1 MTLAEMVHTG
11 PLVLVNQAHP
21 LEQEPDAAVLLPPD
35 NRRPDILLEARAGT
49 VLSRFL
55 SDLGC
60 TGEIVPVSG
69 YRSRAEQEA
78 IFFGSLR
85 ENGEAFT
92 RSYVAL
98 PGCSE
103 HQTGLAVDLG
113 ENLPDLDFIRPQF
126 PDTGVFRT
134 FRRRASEYGFI
145 LRYPE
150 DKTNLTGIQFEPW
163 HFRYVS
169 WPHARLME
177 RKGLV
182 LEEYIRLLEDYPESG
197 PHLRFQDRGR
207 SFELYTVS
215 RENLEDLSNRL
226 PGDTL
231 CQWSGNNSSGV
242 VVTIWRDAL

>member
-78 IFFGSLR
+78 IFSDSLR
-85 ENGEAFT
+85 NSGEDFT
-92 RSYVAL
+92 RAYVAL

-103 HQTGLAVDLG
+103 HQTGLAIDLG
-113 ENLPDLDFIRPQF
+113 ENRPDLDFIRPQF

-150 DKTNLTGIQFEPW
+150 NKTAVTGIQFEPW
-163 HFRYVS
+163 HFRYVG
-169 WPHARLME
+169 WPHSRLME
-177 RKGLV
+177 EEGLV
-182 LEEYIRLLEDYPESG
+182 LEEYIRLLNDYPESG
-197 PHLRFQDRGR
+197 AHLHFHDRGR

-215 RENLEDLSNRL
+215 QENLEALPKRL
-226 PGDTL
+226 PGDTP
-231 CQWSGNNSSGV
+231 CQWSGNNSGCV
-242 VVTIWRDAL
+242 VVTIWRDVP

>member
-1 MTLAEMVHTG
+1 MTPAEMVRTG

-21 LEQEPDAAVLLPPD
+21 LEREPDAASLLPPD
-35 NRRPDILLEARAGT
+35 HRHPHILLDTRAGT
-49 VLSRFL
+49 VLNRFL

-78 IFFGSLR
+78 IFSNSLR
-85 ENGEAFT
+85 DNGEAFT
-92 RSYVAL
+92 RAYVAL

-103 HQTGLAVDLG
+103 HQTGLAIDLG
-113 ENLPDLDFIRPQF
+113 ENRPDLDFIRPQF

-150 DKTNLTGIQFEPW
+150 DKTNLTGIQYEPW
-163 HFRYVS
+163 HFRYVG

-177 RKGLV
+177 REGLV
-182 LEEYIRLLEDYPESG
+182 LEEYHRLLEDYPECG
-197 PHLRFQDRGR
+197 PHLHFQEQGR
-207 SFELYTVS
+207 SFEVYTVS
-215 RENLEDLSNRL
+215 RDNLEDLPSRL
-226 PGDTL
+226 PKNTL
-231 CQWSGNNSSGV
+231 CQWSGNNGSGV
-242 VVTIWRDAL
+242 VVTIWRDVL

>member
-1 MTLAEMVHTG
+1 MTPAEMVGSG
-11 PLVLVNQAHP
+11 PLVLVNQSHP
-21 LEQEPDAAVLLPPD
+21 LEREPDTTSLLPSD
-35 NRRPDILLEARAGT
+35 DRRPHILLDARAGT
-49 VLSRFL
+49 VLNRFL

-78 IFFGSLR
+78 IFSDSLR
-85 ENGEAFT
+85 DNGEAFT

-103 HQTGLAVDLG
+103 HQTGLAIDLG
-113 ENLPDLDFIRPQF
+113 ENRPDLDFIRPQF

-150 DKTNLTGIQFEPW
+150 DKTSITGIQYEPW
-163 HFRYVS
+163 HFRYVG

-177 RKGLV
+177 REGLV
-182 LEEYIRLLEDYPESG
+182 LEGYHRLLEDYPECG
-197 PHLRFQDRGR
+197 PHLHFQEQGR
-207 SFELYTVS
+207 SFEVYTVS
-215 RENLEDLSNRL
+215 RDNLEDLPSRL
-226 PGDTL
+226 PKNTL
-231 CQWSGNNSSGV
+231 CQWSGNNGSGV
-242 VVTIWRDAL
+242 VVTIWRDVL

>member
-1 MTLAEMVHTG
+1 MTPAEMVGSG
-11 PLVLVNQAHP
+11 PLVLVNQPHP
-21 LEQEPDAAVLLPPD
+21 LEREPDTTSLLPPD
-35 NRRPDILLEARAGT
+35 DRRPHILLDARAGT
-49 VLSRFL
+49 VLNRFL

-78 IFFGSLR
+78 IFSDSLR
-85 ENGEAFT
+85 DNGEAFT

-103 HQTGLAVDLG
+103 HQTGLAIDLG
-113 ENLPDLDFIRPQF
+113 ENRPDLDFIRPQF

-150 DKTNLTGIQFEPW
+150 DKTSLTGIQYEPW
-163 HFRYVS
+163 HFRYVG

-177 RKGLV
+177 REGLV
-182 LEEYIRLLEDYPESG
+182 LEEYHRLLEDYPECG
-197 PHLRFQDRGR
+197 THLHFQEQGR
-207 SFELYTVS
+207 SFEVYTVS
-215 RENLEDLSNRL
+215 RDNLEDLPSRL
-226 PGDTL
+226 PKNTL
-231 CQWSGNNSSGV
+231 CQWSGNNGSGV
-242 VVTIWRDAL
+242 VVTIWRDVL

>member
-1 MTLAEMVHTG
+1 MTPAEMVGSG
-11 PLVLVNQAHP
+11 PLVLVNQSHP
-21 LEQEPDAAVLLPPD
+21 LEREPDTTSLLPSD
-35 NRRPDILLEARAGT
+35 DRRPHILLDARAGT
-49 VLSRFL
+49 VLNRFL

-78 IFFGSLR
+78 IFSDSLR
-85 ENGEAFT
+85 DNGEDFT

-103 HQTGLAVDLG
+103 HQTGLAIDLG
-113 ENLPDLDFIRPQF
+113 ENRPDLDFIRPQF

-150 DKTNLTGIQFEPW
+150 DKTSITGIQYEPW
-163 HFRYVS
+163 HFRYVG

-177 RKGLV
+177 REGLV
-182 LEEYIRLLEDYPESG
+182 LEGYHRLLEDYPECG
-197 PHLRFQDRGR
+197 PHLHFQEQGR
-207 SFELYTVS
+207 SFEVYTVS
-215 RENLEDLSNRL
+215 RDNLEDLPSRL
-226 PGDTL
+226 PKNTL
-231 CQWSGNNSSGV
+231 CQWSGNNGSGV
-242 VVTIWRDAL
+242 VVTIWRDVL

>member
-1 MTLAEMVHTG
+1 MTPAEMVGSG
-11 PLVLVNQAHP
+11 PLVLVNQSHP
-21 LEQEPDAAVLLPPD
+21 LEREPDTTSLLPPD
-35 NRRPDILLEARAGT
+35 DRRPHILLDVRAGT
-49 VLSRFL
+49 VLNRFL

-78 IFFGSLR
+78 IFSDSLR
-85 ENGEAFT
+85 DNGEDFT

-103 HQTGLAVDLG
+103 HQTGLAIDLG
-113 ENLPDLDFIRPQF
+113 ENRPDLDFIRPQF

-150 DKTNLTGIQFEPW
+150 DKTSITGIQYEPW
-163 HFRYVS
+163 HFRYVG

-177 RKGLV
+177 REGLV
-182 LEEYIRLLEDYPESG
+182 LEGYHRLLEDYPECG
-197 PHLRFQDRGR
+197 PHLHFQEQGR
-207 SFELYTVS
+207 SFEVYTVS
-215 RENLEDLSNRL
+215 RDNLEDLPSRL
-226 PGDTL
+226 PKNTL
-231 CQWSGNNSSGV
+231 CQWSGNNGSGV
-242 VVTIWRDAL
+242 VVTIWRDVL

>member
-1 MTLAEMVHTG
+1 MTPAEMVRTG
-11 PLVLVNQAHP
+11 PLVLVNQSHP
-21 LEQEPDAAVLLPPD
+21 LAQEPTVASLLPPD
-35 NRRPDILLEARAGT
+35 SRRPNILLDARAGT

-60 TGEIVPVSG
+60 AGEIVPVSG

-78 IFFGSLR
+78 IFSRSLR
-85 ENGEAFT
+85 DSGEAFT
-92 RSYVAL
+92 LAYVAL

-103 HQTGLAVDLG
+103 HQTGLAIDLG
-113 ENLPDLDFIRPQF
+113 EHRPDLDFIRPQF

-150 DKTNLTGIQFEPW
+150 DKTNITGIQFEPW
-163 HFRYVS
+163 HFRYVG

-177 RKGLV
+177 REGLV

-197 PHLRFQDRGR
+197 PHLRFQEQGR
-207 SFELYTVS
+207 SFELYTVP
-215 RENLEDLSNRL
+215 RADLECLPDRL
-226 PGDTL
+226 PRNTL
-231 CQWSGNNSSGV
+231 CQWSGNNGSGV
-242 VVTIWRDAL
+242 VVTVWRDVL

>member
-1 MTLAEMVHTG
+1 MTPAEMVGSG
-11 PLVLVNQAHP
+11 PLVLVNQSHP
-21 LEQEPDAAVLLPPD
+21 LEREPDTTSLLPSD
-35 NRRPDILLEARAGT
+35 DRRPHILLDARAGT
-49 VLSRFL
+49 VLNRFL

-78 IFFGSLR
+78 IFSDSLR
-85 ENGEAFT
+85 DNGEAFT

-103 HQTGLAVDLG
+103 HQTGLAIDLG
-113 ENLPDLDFIRPQF
+113 ENRPDLDFIRPQF

-150 DKTNLTGIQFEPW
+150 DKTSITGIQYEPW
-163 HFRYVS
+163 HFRYVG

-177 RKGLV
+177 REGLV
-182 LEEYIRLLEDYPESG
+182 LEGYHRLLEDYPECG
-197 PHLRFQDRGR
+197 PHLHFQEQGR
-207 SFELYTVS
+207 SFEMYTVS
-215 RENLEDLSNRL
+215 RDNLEDLPSRL
-226 PGDTL
+226 PKNTL
-231 CQWSGNNSSGV
+231 CQWSGNNGSGV
-242 VVTIWRDAL
+242 VVTIWRDVL

>member
-1 MTLAEMVHTG
+1 MTPAEMVRPG
-11 PLVLVNQAHP
+11 PLVLVNQTHP

-35 NRRPDILLEARAGT
+35 SHRPDILLEARAGT

-78 IFFGSLR
+78 IFSDSLR
-85 ENGEAFT
+85 NNGEAFT
-92 RSYVAL
+92 RAYVAL

-103 HQTGLAVDLG
+103 HQTGLAIDLG
-113 ENLPDLDFIRPQF
+113 ENRPDLDFIRPQF
-126 PDTGVFRT
+126 PDAGVFRT
-134 FRRRASEYGFI
+134 FRRRAAEYGFI

-150 DKTNLTGIQFEPW
+150 DKAAVTGIQFEPW
-163 HFRYVS
+163 HFRYVG

-177 RKGLV
+177 REGLV
-182 LEEYIRLLEDYPESG
+182 LEEYHRLLEDYSESG

-215 RENLEDLSNRL
+215 RDNLEDLPRRL
-226 PGDTL
+226 PGNTL
-231 CQWSGNNSSGV
+231 CQWSGNNSSGA

>member
-1 MTLAEMVHTG
+1 MTPAEMVRTG
-11 PLVLVNQAHP
+11 PLVLVNQTHP
-21 LEQEPDAAVLLPPD
+21 LEQEPDAAALLPPD
-35 NRRPDILLEARAGT
+35 SRRPDILLEARAGT

-78 IFFGSLR
+78 IFSDSLR
-85 ENGEAFT
+85 NNGEAFT
-92 RSYVAL
+92 RAYVAL

-103 HQTGLAVDLG
+103 HQTGLAIDLG
-113 ENLPDLDFIRPQF
+113 ENRPDLDFIPQQL
-126 PDTGVFRT
+126 PDAGVFSM
-134 FRRRASEYGFI
+134 FRRRAAEYGFI

-150 DKTNLTGIQFEPW
+150 DKAAVTGIQFEPW
-163 HFRYVS
+163 HFRYVG

-177 RKGLV
+177 REGLV
-182 LEEYIRLLEDYPESG
+182 LEEYHRLLEGYPESG

-215 RENLEDLSNRL
+215 RDNLEDLPRRL
-226 PGDTL
+226 PGNTL
-231 CQWSGNNSSGV
+231 CQWSGNNSSGA

>member
-1 MTLAEMVHTG
+1 MTPAEMVGSG
-11 PLVLVNQAHP
+11 PLVLVNQSHP
-21 LEQEPDAAVLLPPD
+21 LEREPDTTSLLPPD
-35 NRRPDILLEARAGT
+35 DRRPHILLDVRAGT
-49 VLSRFL
+49 VLNRFL

-78 IFFGSLR
+78 IFSDSLR
-85 ENGEAFT
+85 DNGEDFT

-103 HQTGLAVDLG
+103 HQTGLAIDLG
-113 ENLPDLDFIRPQF
+113 ENRPDLDFIRPQF

-150 DKTNLTGIQFEPW
+150 DKTSITGIQYEPW
-163 HFRYVS
+163 HFRYMG

-177 RKGLV
+177 REGLV
-182 LEEYIRLLEDYPESG
+182 LEEYHRLLEDYPECG
-197 PHLRFQDRGR
+197 PHLHFQKQGR
-207 SFELYTVS
+207 SFEVYTVS
-215 RENLEDLSNRL
+215 RDNLEDLPSRL
-226 PGDTL
+226 PKNTL
-231 CQWSGNNSSGV
+231 CQWSGNNGSGV
-242 VVTIWRDAL
+242 VVTIWRDVL